1 MINQIIGRNKKDNQQ
16 TVFKKGTDLVTSPIE
31 IANEFNKFFVNIGPK
46 LAKEINNSGKDYF
59 EYINNPLCENIF
71 MKPIVETEIIKIISK
86 FNKNKSPGYDDI
98 GNNDLKKISKEIAI
112 PLTRIFNLSISSGEV
127 PDSLKIAKVVP
138 IYKKSDPQVFSNYRP
153 VSVLPSFSKI
163 IERLVFNR
171 CVDFIDKHKILN
183 TNQYGFR
190 TGPSTYMA
198 IVDFVDNIC
207 NAVENNQQ
215 SIGIFLDL
223 SKAFD
228 TIDHNI
234 LLHKLTYYGFRGK
247 ALDWFSSY
255 LSNRKQYVIYNNEK
269 STMEKLTCGVP
280 QGSILGSLLFILY
293 VNDIVNTSSVLE
305 FVLFADDTTILYSHE
320 DLASKID
327 VVNNELKEVTNWFKA
342 NRLSVNAK
350 KTNYMLL
357 ETRQRNLKQDDNIF
371 IELDNTRLERVF
383 ITKFLGVIIDENL
396 TWKNHID
403 GVTKTIS
410 QNIGVI
416 NKLKYFV
423 PERVLHTLYCTLV
436 LPYVNYNILVWGSTC
451 CSSMDK
457 ILKLQKWAVRSITKS
472 HYRSHSAP
480 LFKQLKILNVYDTYK
495 LEVGV
500 FMFRY
505 SLNQLPERVTAFFS

>member
-16 TVFKKGTDLVTSPIE
+16 TVFKKGIDLVTSPIE

-59 EYINNPLCENIF
+59 EYMNNPLCENIF

-86 FNKNKSPGYDDI
+86 FNKNKSPGHDDI
-98 GNNDLKKISKEIAI
+98 GNNVLKKISKEIAI

-138 IYKKSDPQVFSNYRP
+138 IYKKNDPQEFSNYRP
-153 VSVLPSFSKI
+153 VSVLPSFSNI

-171 CVDFIDKHKILN
+171 CVDFIDKHKSLK

-190 TGPSTYMA
+190 TDHSTYMA
-198 IVDFVDNIC
+198 IVDFVDKIC
-207 NAVENNQQ
+207 NAVENNRQ

-228 TIDHNI
+228 TIDHTI

-280 QGSILGSLLFILY
+280 QGSILGPLLFISY
-293 VNDIVNTSSVLE
+293 VDDIVNTSYVLE

-327 VVNNELKEVTNWFKA
+327 VVNNELK
-342 NRLSVNAK
+342 
-350 KTNYMLL
+350 
-357 ETRQRNLKQDDNIF
+357 
-371 IELDNTRLERVF
+371 
-383 ITKFLGVIIDENL
+383 
-396 TWKNHID
+396 
-403 GVTKTIS
+403 
-410 QNIGVI
+410 
-416 NKLKYFV
+416 
-423 PERVLHTLYCTLV
+423 
-436 LPYVNYNILVWGSTC
+436 
-451 CSSMDK
+451 
-457 ILKLQKWAVRSITKS
+457 
-472 HYRSHSAP
+472 
-480 LFKQLKILNVYDTYK
+480 
-495 LEVGV
+495 
-500 FMFRY
+500 
-505 SLNQLPERVTAFFS
+505 